1 MKTKKLEVLEIDDIL
16 NASNENLNKNT
27 NHYLKMVLFNIRVVF
42 RHNKDEIDSLIDA
55 YYEVEDML
63 CRCRCGISEIKQL
76 IKTLTNLMLDDN
88 KFKGELVIYE
98 SIRDLIDALYIEVE
112 NHKIDQQKSENP
124 EYASS
129 LNKIDPEIEINN
141 PKNPLEYAQN
151 LAKTMHNGI

>member
-63 CRCRCGISEIKQL
+63 CSVGVVFLR
-76 IKTLTNLMLDDN
+76 
-88 KFKGELVIYE
+88 
-98 SIRDLIDALYIEVE
+98 
-112 NHKIDQQKSENP
+112 
-124 EYASS
+124 
-129 LNKIDPEIEINN
+129 
-141 PKNPLEYAQN
+141 
-151 LAKTMHNGI
+151 

>member
-27 NHYLKMVLFNIRVVF
+27 NHYLKMVLFNMRVVF
-42 RHNKDEIDSLIDA
+42 RHNKDEIEQLIDA

-63 CRCRCGISEIKQL
+63 CRCGGGISDIKQL

-98 SIRDLIDALYIEVE
+98 SIRNLIDALYIEVE

>member
-1 MKTKKLEVLEIDDIL
+1 
-16 NASNENLNKNT
+16 
-27 NHYLKMVLFNIRVVF
+27 
-42 RHNKDEIDSLIDA
+42 
-55 YYEVEDML
+55 
-63 CRCRCGISEIKQL
+63 
-76 IKTLTNLMLDDN
+76 MLDDN

-98 SIRDLIDALYIEVE
+98 SIRNLIDALYIEVE